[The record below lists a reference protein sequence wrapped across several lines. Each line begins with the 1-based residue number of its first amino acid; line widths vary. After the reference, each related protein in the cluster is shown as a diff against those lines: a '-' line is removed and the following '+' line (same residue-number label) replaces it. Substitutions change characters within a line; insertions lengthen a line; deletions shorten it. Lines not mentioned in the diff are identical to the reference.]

1 MKKAKLFGF
10 SLIALGLSVSLAAC
24 GGGKG
29 KTAESGGGKGDAA
42 HSAVIITDTGGVD
55 DKSFNQ
61 SSWEGLQAWGKEHDL
76 PEGSKGYAYIQ
87 SNDAADYTTNID
99 QAVSSKFNTIF
110 GIGYLLKDAISS
122 AADANPDTNFVLID
136 DQIDGKKNV
145 VSATFRD
152 NEAAYLAG
160 VAAAAKELGKEIT
173 VDTKYAASFA
183 DPAKGKALAA
193 AMYQNGV
200 DIIFHASGA
209 TGQGVFQEAKD
220 LNESGSGDKVWVI
233 GVDRD
238 QDADGKYKT
247 KDGKEDNFTLTST
260 LKGVGTAVQD
270 IANRALEDKFPGG
283 EHLVY
288 GLKDGGVDLTDGYL
302 NDKTKEA
309 VKTAKDKVISG
320 DVKVPEKPE

>member
-1 MKKAKLFGF
+1 LFKYIKLFLGGFTEMKKAKLFGF

-99 QAVSSKFNTIF
+99 QAVSSKFNTNF

-160 VAAAAKELGKEIT
+160 VAAANE
-173 VDTKYAASFA
+173 TKT
-183 DPAKGKALAA
+183 
-193 AMYQNGV
+193 N
-200 DIIFHASGA
+200 
-209 TGQGVFQEAKD
+209 
-220 LNESGSGDKVWVI
+220 KVGFV
-233 GVDRD
+233 
-238 QDADGKYKT
+238 
-247 KDGKEDNFTLTST
+247 
-260 LKGVGTAVQD
+260 
-270 IANRALEDKFPGG
+270 GG
-283 EHLVY
+283 EE
-288 GLKDGGVDLTDGYL
+288 GV
-302 NDKTKEA
+302 
-309 VKTAKDKVISG
+309 VIDRFQAG
-320 DVKVPEKPE
+320 FEKG

>member
-152 NEAAYLAG
+152 NEKG
-160 VAAAAKELGKEIT
+160 VADAAKELGKEIT